1 MVHLVLTNLPKNHS
15 MTLPQRLFLSSIL
28 LFSYSGYS
36 QYTDIINSNRPG
48 RSMAAFSVGE
58 TVFQTEFGVY
68 GFKEKHDLLLTE
80 TKGFGSEINL
90 RYGAFL
96 EQLEFNL
103 DIDYRSDKIDYGNYE
118 RSRSGFRKTTL
129 GAKYLFYDPYKS
141 RLNEKPNLY
150 SWKANN
156 SFSWKRLI
164 PAVGFYA
171 GASIN
176 MGNNKFGS
184 ATDPTIAPKL
194 AVIAQSQFGKNVFVA
209 NIISEQVSSD
219 DPIWSYIV
227 TLTHGFSEQWSGF
240 IENQGIKSDKHS
252 DLIFR
257 GGAAYLLAENFQIDA
272 SFGMSAKNTPSLG
285 IASIGFSWRFDE
297 NYMPSLIPIDDG
309 KKEATEKKEKNDKKR
324 KDEVLPE

>member
-1 MVHLVLTNLPKNHS
+1 MVNTNLAKTYS
-15 MTLPQRLFLSSIL
+15 MMLLKRALSLIL
-28 LFSYSGYS
+28 LLLSFSGYS
-36 QYTDIINSNRPG
+36 QYTDVINSNRPG

-103 DIDYRSDKIDYGNYE
+103 DLDYRKDKIDYGNYE
-118 RSRSGFRKTTL
+118 LSRSGFRKTTV

-171 GASIN
+171 GASVN
-176 MGNNKFGS
+176 MGNNKFG
-184 ATDPTIAPKL
+184 AKGDPIISPKM

-209 NIISEQVSSD
+209 NIISEQISSD
-219 DPIWSYIV
+219 SPIWSYIV

-240 IENQGIKSDKHS
+240 IENQGIKNDNHS

-285 IASIGFSWRFDE
+285 VASIGFSWRFDKD
-297 NYMPSLIPIDDG
+297 YMPSLIPIDDG
-309 KKEATEKKEKNDKKR
+309 KKEGTEKKDKKR